1 MKETNF
7 KEYQT
12 FLETTQLT
20 QTTSS
25 LDIII
30 LGKGDISANPKE
42 QLDLF
47 RNEFYEISFL
57 TQQYGLQFAIDG
69 QLYQPKGEPYICF
82 VAPNQLQSYKIVGE
96 DKDADGYIIFFSKM
110 IYQSLVKMGAIN
122 HFFKREF
129 ESYYQLT
136 NEEYK
141 ELEFWHQLAYKE
153 FKTQPAHL
161 QMVLCNLLAIIFAK
175 AKTIL
180 TPTKSAIASRPHE
193 ITDLFLHLIEEHYT
207 RKNVQFYADEMAL
220 TPKQLNAITKQVLG
234 KTALRVIQ
242 EATIE
247 KAQAFILQSTETF
260 SEIAYR
266 LGFDELS
273 NFSRL
278 FKRITG
284 HSPNVFRASRLK

>member
-7 KEYQT
+7 KEYQA
-12 FLETTQLT
+12 FLETVQLT
-20 QTTSS
+20 QATSD

-30 LGKGDISANPKE
+30 LGKGDISNNAKD

-57 TQQYGLQFAIDG
+57 TQQKGLQFAIDG

-82 VAPNQLQSYKIVGE
+82 VAPNQLQSYKIIGE
-96 DKDADGYIIFFSKM
+96 DADAEGYMIFFSKA
-110 IYQSLVKMGAIN
+110 IYQSLVKMGVVS

-136 NEEYK
+136 SEEYQI
-141 ELEFWHQLAYKE
+141 LEFWHQLAYQE
-153 FKTQPAHL
+153 FKQRSPHL
-161 QMVLCNLLAIIFAK
+161 QQVLCNLLAIIFTK
-175 AKTIL
+175 ASTIL

-193 ITDLFLHLIEEHYT
+193 ITDHFLNLIEQHYT

-220 TPKQLNAITKQVLG
+220 TPKQLNVITKQVLG
-234 KTALRVIQ
+234 KTALKVIQ

-284 HSPNVFRASRLK
+284 HSPNAFRTSRLK

>member
-12 FLETTQLT
+12 FLETIQFTQA
-20 QTTSS
+20 TSS
-25 LDIII
+25 LDILI
-30 LGKGDISANPKE
+30 LGKEDVAENPKD
-42 QLDLF
+42 QLDLY
-47 RNEFYEISFL
+47 RNEFYEITLL
-57 TQQYGLQFAIDG
+57 TQQRGLQFAIDG

-82 VAPNQLQSYKIVGE
+82 VAPNQLQSYKVIGD
-96 DKDADGYIIFFSKM
+96 DKEVDGYIVYFSKE
-110 IYQSLVKMGAIN
+110 IYQSLVKMGVMN
-122 HFFKREF
+122 DFFKREF

-136 NEEYK
+136 LEEYQM
-141 ELEFWHQLAYKE
+141 LEFWHRLAYKE
-153 FKTQPAHL
+153 FKTKSTHL
-161 QMVLCNLLAIIFAK
+161 QTILCNLLAIIFTK

-180 TPTKSAIASRPHE
+180 APTKSAIASRPHE
-193 ITDLFLHLIEEHYT
+193 ITDHFLHLIEQHYT

-220 TPKQLNAITKQVLG
+220 TPKQLNVITKQVLG

-242 EATIE
+242 EATID
-247 KAQAFILQSTETF
+247 KAKAFILQSNNTF

-284 HSPNVFRASRLK
+284 NSPNAFKASCLK